1 MKVSVRNK
9 MHLER
14 MEGEE
19 SIGWSQ
25 GNRDRITSSLTQE
38 ETVRCMLATE

>member
-1 MKVSVRNK
+1 

-14 MEGEE
+14 KEGEE

-25 GNRDRITSSLTQE
+25 GNSDRITSSLTKE
-38 ETVRCMLATE
+38 ETVGCMLAIE